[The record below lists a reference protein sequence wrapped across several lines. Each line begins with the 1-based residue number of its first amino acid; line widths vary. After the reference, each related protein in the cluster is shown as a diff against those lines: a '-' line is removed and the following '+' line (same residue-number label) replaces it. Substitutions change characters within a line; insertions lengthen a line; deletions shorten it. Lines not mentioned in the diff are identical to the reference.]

1 MNDNKFWVE
10 YIFSKY
16 RNLDQLSTSM
26 NMLSLFTILF
36 FWLLYYLKY
45 PAKLVFILMPLTL
58 IFIIIIYYIQKNMIQ
73 KEYYSQSIDLKKI
86 YDNEKPYHRL
96 ISPVDDNSRRFE
108 KTFNSEDLYIND
120 NIQSNNQK
128 LVGPPNPKTLE
139 KPLIV
144 PPIYNFEYW
153 KTNNLVIPS
162 IINKK
167 TNFDNYRSG
176 YSSAVP
182 LSQPAPPPE
191 GRLQSGPYVENYTR
205 GNSVYEVDRG
215 AAGVYEVDGSIGA
228 SRATNCRP
236 TGGPRSN
243 RPENKFPENKIG
255 GRGMTQEEN
264 KNIYTQIIQPGLYS
278 AIQINEPISSTIG
291 ISYQDQFNPVSIT
304 SSGNETTITEQ
315 KYGEVINS
323 DFVEQQTP
331 NIYNTFDPRFNGYG
345 SSNRYYLD
353 NTTEQPRFFYDDI
366 NAIKMPNYITRSN
379 VDFIKNADTYG
390 PLKSGVEY
398 GQPFSDVRQMAEDQ
412 YLNSALEFRSG
423 MMESLMRKRNSEMHQ
438 LRLAPISRNNQK
450 QSGGFGRF

>member
-153 KTNNLVIPS
+153 KPNNLVIPS

-182 LSQPAPPPE
+182 MSQPAP
-191 GRLQSGPYVENYTR
+191 LYVENYTQ
-205 GNSVYEVDRG
+205 GNPVDRPLHG
-215 AAGVYEVDGSIGA
+215 SLRGDSLQSEGRGVVGPQSG
-228 SRATNCRP
+228 RP
-236 TGGPRSN
+236 SSGPLRC

-278 AIQINEPISSTIG
+278 AIQKNEPISSTIG

-398 GQPFSDVRQMAEDQ
+398 GQSFSDVRQMAEDQ

>member
-1 MNDNKFWVE
+1 
-10 YIFSKY
+10 
-16 RNLDQLSTSM
+16 
-26 NMLSLFTILF
+26 
-36 FWLLYYLKY
+36 
-45 PAKLVFILMPLTL
+45 
-58 IFIIIIYYIQKNMIQ
+58 MIQ
-73 KEYYSQSIDLKKI
+73 KEYYSQSIDLQKI

-153 KTNNLVIPS
+153 KPNNLVFPS

-182 LSQPAPPPE
+182 ISQPAP
-191 GRLQSGPYVENYTR
+191 LYVENYTPSNPRYTESRPAYFTSEGGGRSR
-205 GNSVYEVDRG
+205 GGTMPDRG
-215 AAGVYEVDGSIGA
+215 AAAVRCS
-228 SRATNCRP
+228 
-236 TGGPRSN
+236 
-243 RPENKFPENKIG
+243 ENKFPENKIG

-278 AIQINEPISSTIG
+278 AIQKNEPISSTIG
-291 ISYQDQFNPVSIT
+291 ISYQDQFNPVSIS

-390 PLKSGVEY
+390 PIKSGVEY

-412 YLNSALEFRSG
+412 YLNSAIEFRSG

-438 LRLAPISRNNQK
+438 LRIAPISRNNQK